1 MKQQTLEDIATDG
14 ALLAEYLAQ
23 RGVPPGDVATIVA
36 GAMPGIV
43 AFETGRPGENPQQQQ
58 AERIHGIYGQTLEA
72 PDDGYLEPPP

>member
-1 MKQQTLEDIATDG
+1 
-14 ALLAEYLAQ
+14 
-23 RGVPPGDVATIVA
+23 
-36 GAMPGIV
+36 MPGIV